1 MDFAGKTN
9 PIAFDNVPDFRIGA
23 LTVCLRSALCYRY
36 YCRYYYALQTVMGE
50 GISS

>member
-9 PIAFDNVPDFRIGA
+9 PIAFDNVPDFRTGA
-23 LTVCLRSALCYRY
+23 LVAGLQQASSYRY